1 MRAYEAAAQ
10 ENTTPAT
17 TEKRIHVMDTE
28 VYNYQEFVAFTSSR
42 GMDADRMWN
51 ESLNLVA
58 ANTQEV
64 WWRVEV
70 DAKNVMWKWLS
81 SRERT
86 TK

>member
-42 GMDADRMWN
+42 GMDADRMWS
-51 ESLNLVA
+51 ESLNLAA

-70 DAKNVMWKWLS
+70 EATNVVWKWLS
-81 SRERT
+81 SHERT
-86 TK
+86 NT